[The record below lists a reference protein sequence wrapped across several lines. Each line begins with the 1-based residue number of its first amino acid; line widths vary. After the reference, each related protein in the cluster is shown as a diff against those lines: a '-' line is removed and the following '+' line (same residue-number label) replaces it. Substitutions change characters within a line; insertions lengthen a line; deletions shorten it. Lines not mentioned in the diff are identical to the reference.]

1 MKSMSKISLIILLS
15 CIITLNGEDKS
26 LNETP
31 LTKIVTHMT
40 KIRNLEGDAG
50 RDESGSSQESQSP
63 PPDEIY
69 GYDDPPDESPYESQ
83 SESSYKSQSQ
93 SSYESQSQSSHESQS
108 QSSHESQSHSSYESQ
123 SLSSHESESQ
133 PFQES
138 ESQSS
143 QGTNSPTIKNATE
156 TNTTNPP
163 SIQLLAFSSFKQEPK
178 KIKFI
183 VSFCFNNKLSPKILK
198 IPLTIFYESSLQE
211 KQDDVTTECSII
223 GEPAITNG
231 IVRYN
236 CEVPKEEDDTIEQ
249 IVVNPDFK
257 LENGDKM
264 SKSEDI
270 SLSEEAT
277 VTSQNLQNQV
287 QVINNMLKL
296 ENGELIVNSTNF
308 IIKGDIDK
316 YNGKVGDELSLI
328 IFNNNTFPSIPQNVS
343 CKTESIQGT
352 KYEFKCTPA
361 KDVKGS
367 LHLSPMYIGDT
378 SITLN
383 MTAPNSDYYPPFIP
397 TSNIT
402 PSIQILGFNSYR
414 TPSPTKIAFNTYF
427 SFINR
432 LPPKIIR
439 FTLTLLYGTNLQGKQ
454 VNETA
459 ECSIVG
465 EPIMTNEVVQ
475 YYCEASKED
484 DGEIVQIVVNR
495 DLKLENVNGTIEEI
509 SPNSGDINFSEEAN
523 TASQNLKN
531 QTQLINKMLI
541 LENGELIVNSTYFI
555 IKGDIEK
562 YNGKEGD
569 ELRLVILN
577 NNTIPATLQNVP
589 CKTESIQGTKYEF
602 KCTPAQDVKGSLNLS
617 PMYIGDTSITL
628 NMTAPNSDYYPPSIP
643 ISNITPSIQV
653 LEFNSFS
660 SSSPSKIT
668 FNTYFTFINRLP
680 PKIIKFT
687 LTILYGSSLKGKQKN
702 ETSVC
707 SIVGEPI
714 MTDEIVQYNCE
725 SPKEEAGEIEQVLV
739 IKDAFEL
746 ENANGTKE
754 FISPNSGDIN
764 FSEKAAAASQN
775 LQNQAKVT
783 NKIFILENG
792 ELIVDSPY
800 FIIKGDIDEYNGKEG
815 DELRLVILNNNTDPA
830 TAHNV
835 QCKTESIV
843 GTKYEFK
850 CAPEQDVEGS
860 LYFATMTI
868 GDISIALKMTAPN
881 SDYYPPV
888 IPTSTPPIQILEFN
902 SFSISDPLR
911 ISFVTHLSFINRLP
925 PSIITFT
932 LTILYGS
939 SLQAKKQNE
948 TAECSI
954 IGEPI
959 ITNEIVQYNCE
970 APKEEG
976 EIEQVVVNRDF
987 KFEENANSTA
997 ISPNSGDIN
1006 FSEKAIAG
1014 AENLQKQ
1021 TQVINKILKL
1031 ENGELIVDSTY
1042 FIIKGDI
1049 NDYDG
1054 KEGQDFTLV
1063 IYDNTTEPATSHK
1076 VQCTT
1081 QSVEG
1086 SKFEFKCTPAQ
1097 DVKGSLYL
1105 APMYIGD
1112 TFITLN
1118 MTAPN
1123 SDYFSG
1129 YKDIPNSNSSLSSII
1144 GSNPSSSFISTSSPS
1159 TLVSTSPLTS
1169 NLVSTQA
1176 STKLIST
1183 SILSDTNSNSST
1195 PADTPISLPNTPVK
1209 TNNKG
1214 ATILILGF
1222 NSYKSEYKRITFS
1235 TFFYFYQRLPP
1246 RIIRFSIT
1254 ILYSG
1259 RLRHLQGKEAIE
1271 TSECLIDGDPTII
1284 TDENIK
1290 YNCEAPKE
1298 EGVEIAQITINPGL
1312 KLINADGTI
1321 EDIPTTSGD
1330 INFSEEA
1337 SLGAGSL
1344 QNQNKQISK
1353 MLKLQNG
1360 ELKTESNYFII
1371 KGNIDKYNGKVGEDL
1386 TLIVYDNTTEQA
1398 TPQNVSCIT
1407 DSIQGTTY
1415 EFKCTPKQDVKGN
1428 IYLSPMY
1435 IGDTSIV
1442 LNMTE
1447 PNSYTI
1453 DFKINST
1460 NDSGNDRDSNYRNNI
1475 IKRESSNGLSGG
1487 AIAGIIIVCAV
1498 ALIAIAVATVITL
1511 RKNKTNNI
1519 NDSKSNIPSIAA
1531 NFNVS
1536 DSQNQN

>member
-1 MKSMSKISLIILLS
+1 
-15 CIITLNGEDKS
+15 
-26 LNETP
+26 
-31 LTKIVTHMT
+31 
-40 KIRNLEGDAG
+40 
-50 RDESGSSQESQSP
+50 
-63 PPDEIY
+63 
-69 GYDDPPDESPYESQ
+69 
-83 SESSYKSQSQ
+83 
-93 SSYESQSQSSHESQS
+93 
-108 QSSHESQSHSSYESQ
+108 
-123 SLSSHESESQ
+123 
-133 PFQES
+133 
-138 ESQSS
+138 
-143 QGTNSPTIKNATE
+143 
-156 TNTTNPP
+156 
-163 SIQLLAFSSFKQEPK
+163 
-178 KIKFI
+178 
-183 VSFCFNNKLSPKILK
+183 
-198 IPLTIFYESSLQE
+198 
-211 KQDDVTTECSII
+211 
-223 GEPAITNG
+223 
-231 IVRYN
+231 
-236 CEVPKEEDDTIEQ
+236 
-249 IVVNPDFK
+249 
-257 LENGDKM
+257 
-264 SKSEDI
+264 
-270 SLSEEAT
+270 
-277 VTSQNLQNQV
+277 
-287 QVINNMLKL
+287 
-296 ENGELIVNSTNF
+296 
-308 IIKGDIDK
+308 
-316 YNGKVGDELSLI
+316 
-328 IFNNNTFPSIPQNVS
+328 
-343 CKTESIQGT
+343 
-352 KYEFKCTPA
+352 
-361 KDVKGS
+361 
-367 LHLSPMYIGDT
+367 MYIGDT

-414 TPSPTKIAFNTYF
+414 KPSPTKIAFNTYF

-439 FTLTLLYGTNLQGKQ
+439 FTLTLLYGSNLQGKQ

-484 DGEIVQIVVNR
+484 DGEIGQIVVNR

-668 FNTYFTFINRLP
+668 FNTYFSFINRLP

-714 MTDEIVQYNCE
+714 MTNEIVQYNCE

-754 FISPNSGDIN
+754 SISPNSGDIN
-764 FSEKAAAASQN
+764 FSEKAAEASQN

-783 NKIFILENG
+783 NKMFILENG

-815 DELRLVILNNNTDPA
+815 DELRLVILNNNTDPV
-830 TAHNV
+830 TAQNIP
-835 QCKTESIV
+835 CKTENIQ

-850 CAPEQDVEGS
+850 CTPAQDVKGS
-860 LYFATMTI
+860 LNLATMTI

-881 SDYYPPV
+881 SDYYPPSIPISNITPSIQV
-888 IPTSTPPIQILEFN
+888 LEFNSFSSSSPSKITFNTYFSFINRLPPKIIKFTLTILYGSSLKGKQKNETSVCSIVGEPIMTNEIVQYNCESPKEEAGEIEQVLVIKDAFELENANGTKESISPNSGDINFSEKAAEASQNLQNQAKVTNKMFILENGELIVDSPYFIIKGDIDEYNGKEGDELRLVILNNNTDPVTAQNIPCKTENIQGTKYEFKCTPAQDVKGSLNLATMTIGDISIALKMTAPNSDYYPPAIPTSTPPIQILEFN

-954 IGEPI
+954 VGEPI

-987 KFEENANSTA
+987 KFEENANSKA

-1076 VQCTT
+1076 APCTT

-1183 SILSDTNSNSST
+1183 SILSDTNSTSST

-1214 ATILILGF
+1214 STILILGF

-1259 RLRHLQGKEAIE
+1259 RLRHLQGKETIE

-1344 QNQNKQISK
+1344 QKQNKQIRK

-1386 TLIVYDNTTEQA
+1386 TLVVYDNTTEQA

-1415 EFKCTPKQDVKGN
+1415 EFKCNPTQDVKGN

-1519 NDSKSNIPSIAA
+1519 NDSKSNMPSIAA